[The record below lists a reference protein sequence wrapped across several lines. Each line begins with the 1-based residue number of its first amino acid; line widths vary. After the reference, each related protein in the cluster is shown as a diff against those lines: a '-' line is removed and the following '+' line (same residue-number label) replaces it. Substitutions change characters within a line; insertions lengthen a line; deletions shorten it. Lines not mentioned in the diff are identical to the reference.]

1 MTRNEHLT
9 RVELIDPVLADK
21 GWTDIL
27 VREEKT
33 PGGVDVVD
41 GKPRKRKGRSDYL
54 LCLPISSGKA
64 PLAVSLLEAKAEDK
78 LPSLGIQQARDYMK
92 KYNVPFVF
100 STNGHLF
107 AEYGED
113 TGQIIQ
119 NCPMAE
125 FPTPMALRERY
136 EMMKGLRLDAEASKP
151 LFMPYKGG
159 EAARWYFQDAAI
171 RATLEKLSAGK
182 NRALLSLA
190 TGTGKTVLAAQL
202 LWKIAQAGQLKRA
215 LFVCD
220 RDELHTQ
227 GMGKMHAVFGD
238 NAKIVTTD
246 DPARNAKV
254 LVATYQTLNVTV
266 EDAEP
271 RFWKDNY
278 PPGFFSHII
287 IDECH
292 RAAWGKWSVI
302 LTDNPDAV
310 HIGLTGT
317 PRQVVGG
324 RKDDVSRKADEEI
337 TAHNIKYFGEPV
349 YEYPMTTGQ
358 NDGYLA
364 ACEVIRRIVDLDK
377 KEITRKDIEE
387 RSAVDPFTG
396 KPVNPGEIEDK
407 YTAPDYDNVLM
418 LDDRV
423 NAMCEDLFKL
433 FLDSG
438 GPHQKTIIFCAR
450 DSHANRVMI
459 TLNNLYEK
467 WCRDNGR
474 TPKEWFAFQCTGNPD
489 LRPSADKLIPDFRGS
504 RNSHFIAATVDLLG
518 YGVDIPNCANV
529 IFFRYIES
537 PIMFYQMVG
546 RGTRTGEPRGSKLLF
561 RVYDYTNATRL
572 FGQAFVSRA
581 KPAKPSDEKEGGIGD
596 PGGSQYGKTDVPRRK
611 IIWIKEDKFTVQVD
625 GAGHSILC
633 EEDGKEV
640 LVPLEIYKQRL
651 ADQLTETAPT
661 VDDLRAIWIHPA
673 RRRNLMTSLPGGEGA
688 VRLAREIEEEQECDL
703 FDVLVNLGYGMP
715 ARSRP
720 ERVAAFGYKNKA
732 WLREFPDRAA
742 GVILAMARQFEHGG
756 IEELETEKLFDV
768 AEVVQSGGFDSLL
781 RLPLP
786 PQKLIEET
794 KMRLLA

>member
-1 MTRNEHLT
+1 
-9 RVELIDPVLADK
+9 VELIDPVLDGI
-21 GWTDIL
+21 GWTDDL

-33 PGGVDVVD
+33 PGGADIVD

-54 LCLPISSGKA
+54 LCLPVHAGKS
-64 PLAVSLLEAKAEDK
+64 PLTIALMEAKAEDK
-78 LPSLGIQQARDYMK
+78 LPSLGIQQAKDYMR

-100 STNGHLF
+100 ATNGHLF
-107 AEYGED
+107 TQYGED
-113 TGQIIQ
+113 TGQIVE
-119 NCPMAE
+119 NRPLSE
-125 FPTPMALRERY
+125 FPTPAQLKARYEALR
-136 EMMKGLRLDAEASKP
+136 GLALDTDAAKA

-171 RATLEKLSAGK
+171 RATLEKLAGGG

-202 LWKIAQAGQLKRA
+202 LWKMAQAGTLKRA

-220 RDELHTQ
+220 RDELRTQ

-238 NAKIVTTD
+238 NAKIVTSE

-254 LVATYQTLNVTV
+254 LVATFQTLNVTA
-266 EDAEP
+266 EDNEP
-271 RFWKDNY
+271 LFWKQNY
-278 PPGFFSHII
+278 PPGFFSHIV

-292 RAAWGKWSVI
+292 RSAWSKWSVI
-302 LTDNPDAV
+302 LKDNPDAV
-310 HIGLTGT
+310 HIGLTAT
-317 PRQVVGG
+317 PRKVVGG
-324 RKDDVSRKADEEI
+324 RRDSPAKKADEEI
-337 TAHNIKYFGEPV
+337 TAHNEQYFGKAV
-349 YEYPMTTGQ
+349 YEYQMTTGQ
-358 NDGYLA
+358 DDGYLA
-364 ACEVIRRIVDLDK
+364 ACEIIRRTVDLDK

-396 KPVNPGEIEDK
+396 KPIKPGDIEDK
-407 YTAPDYDNVLM
+407 YTATDYDSILM

-423 NAMCEDLFKL
+423 NAMCEDLFQL
-433 FLDSG
+433 LLDSG
-438 GPHQKTIIFCAR
+438 GPHQKTILFCAR

-459 TLNNLYEK
+459 KLNNLYEQ

-474 TPKEWFAFQCTGNPD
+474 TPKEWFAFQCTGNQD
-489 LRPSADKLIPDFRGS
+489 LRPSADKLIPEFRGS
-504 RNSHFIAATVDLLG
+504 KNSHFIAATVDLLG

-572 FGQAFVSRA
+572 FGQPFESRA
-581 KPAKPSDEKEGGIGD
+581 KPSSPADEPAEGFESPT
-596 PGGSQYGKTDVPRRK
+596 PGYGKPDVPKRK
-611 IIWIKEDKFTVQVD
+611 IIRVAQDQFTVRID

-640 LVPLEIYKQRL
+640 LVPLETYKQRL
-651 ADQLTETAPT
+651 AAQLTDTAPT
-661 VDDLRAIWIHPA
+661 VDALRTIWIQPT
-673 RRRNLMTSLPGGEGA
+673 RRRELITALPGGEGA
-688 VRLAREIEEEQECDL
+688 IRLIREIEEEQECDL

-720 ERVAAFGYKNKA
+720 ERVAAFGYKNKT
-732 WLREFPDRAA
+732 WLRQFPDRSA
-742 GVILAMARQFEHGG
+742 GVILAIARQFQQGG
-756 IEELETEKLFDV
+756 IEELETHHLFDV
-768 AEVVQSGGFDSLL
+768 DEVVQQGGFDALL
-781 RLPLP
+781 RLPLT
-786 PQKLIEET
+786 PQNVIEET
-794 KMRLLA
+794 KARLLA